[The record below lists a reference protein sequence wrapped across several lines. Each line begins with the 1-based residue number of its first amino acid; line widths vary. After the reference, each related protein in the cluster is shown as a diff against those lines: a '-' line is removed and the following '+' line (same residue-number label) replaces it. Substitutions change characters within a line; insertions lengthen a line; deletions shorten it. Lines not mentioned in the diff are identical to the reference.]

1 MRGRF
6 LLDKKAD
13 SSMRETRKRW
23 SDPALWGVFQV
34 SSVDRAGT
42 LH

>member
-1 MRGRF
+1 MRSAR
-6 LLDKKAD
+6 
-13 SSMRETRKRW
+13 RKW

-34 SSVDRAGT
+34 SRVVRDPV